1 GTHAISGVRRRRTAR
16 RHRLLLRRRRCDHVV
31 GIELRPPLDLGSTS
45 MSAAPTPPAEE
56 ELPTPVVQNRRWIPR
71 LVWVVPIA
79 AAVIGISLLIRNWE
93 NAGPRITISFLS
105 GEGVQVGKTLVKYR
119 DVAVGRVSA
128 VVLSSDHQTVL
139 VSADLSKDATSLLK
153 ADTQFWIVRPRIGVG
168 SVSGLNT
175 LLSGVYIGMKT
186 GTAALRERHFVGLEN
201 PPALSH
207 GPHGRELELRA
218 AGAGSLAIGAP
229 VYFRQFQVGRVIDD
243 NLLADGST
251 RVTVFVKAP
260 YDGFV
265 KPVTRFWNASGI
277 DVRLGADG
285 LNVQTES
292 LAAVLAGGLAFDDG
306 PVEAVPAA
314 AGIPS
319 EFTLYKNE
327 TEAMAPPDGDPRYVR
342 MRFAQALRGL
352 DVGAPIEFVGVNIGS
367 VVAVDLGYE
376 PQDKSFPVIVTA
388 KVYPRRMGTAYE
400 VLVAQGKTE
409 SEETLAAFVGTLVQR
424 GLRAQ
429 PRSASLLT
437 GKLYVA
443 LDFLPASPRVNFDA
457 SDRPVELPTVNGSFQ
472 ELEANIGRTLKKM
485 NDLPLEQIA
494 ADLHT
499 DLRDLHE
506 TLSELHT
513 RVLPNAEDTL
523 SALHRTLDSADRT
536 MDVESPLQRG
546 LNETFSETR
555 STLQAVRDLADYLD
569 RHPDALLRG
578 RRPQKVP
585 ERPAAPS
592 SDAKP

>member
-1 GTHAISGVRRRRTAR
+1 
-16 RHRLLLRRRRCDHVV
+16 
-31 GIELRPPLDLGSTS
+31 
-45 MSAAPTPPAEE
+45 MSAASTPPPEE
-56 ELPTPVVQNRRWIPR
+56 ELPTPALQSRSWIPR

-93 NAGPRITISFLS
+93 NEGPRITISFLG

-119 DVAVGRVSA
+119 DVTVGRVSA
-128 VVLSSDHQTVL
+128 VVLSPDHKTV
-139 VSADLSKDATSLLK
+139 VVTADLSKDAESLLK

-168 SVSGLNT
+168 SVSGLDT
-175 LLSGVYIGMKT
+175 LLSGVYVGMKT
-186 GTAALRERHFVGLEN
+186 GAATLSERHFIGLEN

-207 GPHGRELELRA
+207 GPRGRELQLHA
-218 AGAGSLAIGAP
+218 ARAGSLAIGAP
-229 VYFRQFQVGRVIDD
+229 VYFRQFQVGRVIDE
-243 NLLADGST
+243 NLLPDGST
-251 RVTVFVKAP
+251 RVTVFVEAP

-277 DVRLGADG
+277 DVKLGADG

-306 PVEAVPAA
+306 PTEAVPAA
-314 AGIPS
+314 AGIPD
-319 EFTLYKNE
+319 ELTLYKNE
-327 TEAMAPPDGDPRYVR
+327 TEAMAPPDGDPRYIR

-352 DVGAPIEFVGVNIGS
+352 EVGAPIEFVGVNIGS

-409 SEETLAAFVGTLVQR
+409 SDATLAAFVGTLVNR

-437 GKLYVA
+437 GKLYIA
-443 LDFLPASPRVNFDA
+443 LDFLPASPRTAFDA
-457 SDRPVELPTVNGSFQ
+457 SIRPLELPTVNGTFQ
-472 ELEANIGRTLKKM
+472 QLEAGVGRLVKKV

-499 DLRDLHE
+499 DLKDLHE
-506 TLSELHT
+506 TLSELHA

-523 SALHRTLDSADRT
+523 SALHRTLDSVDRT
-536 MDVESPLQRG
+536 LDGESPLQRG
-546 LNETFSETR
+546 LTETLLESR
-555 STLQAVRDLADYLD
+555 STLQAVRELADYLD

-578 RRPQKVP
+578 RRPQKMP
-585 ERPAAPS
+585 ERPAALPS
-592 SDAKP
+592 ETKP

>member
-1 GTHAISGVRRRRTAR
+1 MIAGPM
-16 RHRLLLRRRRCDHVV
+16 
-31 GIELRPPLDLGSTS
+31 PPSD
-45 MSAAPTPPAEE
+45 E
-56 ELPTPVVQNRRWIPR
+56 ELPTPAVQNRSWIPR
-71 LVWVVPIA
+71 LVWVVPIV
-79 AAVIGISLLIRNWE
+79 AAVIGISLLIRNWQSE
-93 NAGPRITISFLS
+93 GPRITISFLS

-128 VVLSSDHQTVL
+128 VVLSADHQTVL
-139 VSADLSKDATSLLK
+139 VSADLSKDAASLLK

-168 SVSGLNT
+168 SVSGLDT

-186 GTAALRERHFVGLEN
+186 GTATLRERHFNGLEN

-207 GPHGRELELRA
+207 GPHGRELQLHA
-218 AGAGSLAIGAP
+218 ARAGSLSIGAP
-229 VYFRQFQVGRVIDD
+229 VYFRQFQVGRVIDE
-243 NLLADGST
+243 NLLGDGST
-251 RVTVFVKAP
+251 RVTVFVEAP
-260 YDGFV
+260 YDRFL

-306 PVEAVPAA
+306 PIEALFVEGGVP
-314 AGIPS
+314 G

-327 TEAMAPPDGDPRYVR
+327 TEAMAPPDGDPHYVR

-352 DVGAPIEFVGVNIGS
+352 EIGAPVEFVGVNIGS

-376 PQDKSFPVIVTA
+376 PHDRSFPVIVTA
-388 KVYPRRMGTAYE
+388 KLYPRRMGQAYE
-400 VLVAQGKTE
+400 VLAAQGKTE
-409 SEETLAAFVGTLVQR
+409 SVETLAAFVGTLVNR

-437 GKLYVA
+437 GKLYIA
-443 LDFLPASPRVNFDA
+443 LDFLPASPRAAFDA
-457 SDRPVELPTVNGSFQ
+457 SIRPLELPTVNGTFQ
-472 ELEANIGRTLKKM
+472 ELEASVGRLVKKV

-499 DLRDLHE
+499 DLTDLHE

-513 RVLPNAEDTL
+513 RVLPNAVDTL
-523 SALHRTLDSADRT
+523 SALHSTLDSAERT
-536 MDVESPLQRG
+536 LDVESPLQRG
-546 LNETFSETR
+546 LTETLSESR
-555 STLQAVRDLADYLD
+555 STLQAVRELADYLD

-578 RRPQKVP
+578 RRPQKMP
-585 ERPAAPS
+585 QAPAAS
-592 SDAKP
+592 SSPDAKP